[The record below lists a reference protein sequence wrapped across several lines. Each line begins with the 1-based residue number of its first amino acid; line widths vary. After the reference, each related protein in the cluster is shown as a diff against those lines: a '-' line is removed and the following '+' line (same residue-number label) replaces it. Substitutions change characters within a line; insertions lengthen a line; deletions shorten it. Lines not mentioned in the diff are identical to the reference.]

1 MNEPDG
7 VVVQNALN
15 LWAALNE
22 PDVAAVVARSVRVGP
37 PPPSWTGE
45 LRAAQSL
52 ELEIEDVLCGRAEAR
67 TVVLDVPVVRDSRT
81 SEVDE
86 PRLAR
91 WFADPGA
98 RAVYLLRGDRLAGG
112 ELGVLPATDGN
123 VRWIRSAC
131 GGPLP
136 PGAPSLLYLV
146 QSAAGSSPEVAAAF
160 APITSAVVD
169 VVDGDD
175 VARLTVANGVAASYT
190 GVHARALAR
199 DRAPDHVLTRDEL
212 VRALHGD
219 ATRLPPELAEAF
231 AHAGADLQRAR
242 PGELDRLAR
251 R

>member
-1 MNEPDG
+1 VNEPDE
-7 VVVQNALN
+7 VVLQNALN

-22 PDVAAVVARSVRVGP
+22 PDVTAVVARSVRVGP

-45 LRAAQSL
+45 LRAAQML
-52 ELEIEDVLCGRAEAR
+52 ELEIEDVLCGRPDAR

-81 SEVDE
+81 SEADE

-98 RAVYLLRGDRLAGG
+98 RAIYLLRGDRLAGG
-112 ELGVLPATDGN
+112 ELGVLPATDAN
-123 VRWIRSAC
+123 IRWIRAAC

-136 PGAPSLLYLV
+136 PGAPSLLFLV
-146 QSAAGSSPEVAAAF
+146 ESAARESPEVAAAF
-160 APITSAVVD
+160 APIPSAVVD

-175 VARLTVANGVAASYT
+175 VARLTVSNGVPASYS

-199 DRAPDHVLTRDEL
+199 DRAADHLLTRDEL

-219 ATRLPPELAEAF
+219 ATSLSPQLERAF
-231 AHAGADLQRAR
+231 AAAGDVL
-242 PGELDRLAR
+242 R
-251 R
+251 RSGAVS